1 MSAPQPNEAMHP
13 NERINLPSWK
23 RLILQGRNRLML
35 MVHKQTE
42 QYHYVGE
49 KKLIIPN
56 RDDCQDIASTGQIIR
71 MTELDPDMVKYYGD
85 VQVGAHVQVT
95 PCTWTTFKCAEGT
108 VATCTLDCVEGVY
121 EWRGKTDDEALE
133 EEAVE
138 QRKAMEA
145 LKTEQT
151 TASSSTTP
159 LPSIIRVK

>member
-1 MSAPQPNEAMHP
+1 MSAANEVYD
-13 NERINLPSWK
+13 NRERINLPSWK
-23 RLILQGRNRLML
+23 RLILQGKNRLML

-42 QYHYVGE
+42 QRTASG
-49 KKLIIPN
+49 LIIPN
-56 RDDCQDIASTGQIIR
+56 RDDCQDIASTGQVIK
-71 MTELDPDMVKYYGD
+71 MTTLDPDMVKYYAD
-85 VQVGAHVQVT
+85 VQVGVHVQVT
-95 PCTWTTFKCAEGT
+95 PCTWTTFKCAEGL

-121 EWRGKTDDEALE
+121 EWRGKTDEENLE
-133 EEAVE
+133 EEAIE